1 MTREINTTMCYD
13 NTIDYLIDQAIELM
27 EREEKDND

>member
-1 MTREINTTMCYD
+1 MIREINTTMCYD
-13 NTIDYLIDQAIELM
+13 NTIDYLIDQAIEEM

>member
-13 NTIDYLIDQAIELM
+13 NTIDYLIDQAIEEM
-27 EREEKDND
+27 EREENNND

>member
-13 NTIDYLIDQAIELM
+13 NIIDYLIDQAIEEM
-27 EREEKDND
+27 EREENNND